1 MSAAKRSRPS
11 VEALYA
17 YDLAVCAWIENG
29 GGGEVPFGEAPPIP
43 AEASLFGL
51 LLAGFDEAGRGSVAG
66 PVVVGCVH
74 FPIAAGR
81 RIELFDALRG
91 VGDSKRLTARQR
103 ASLYERI
110 TGVAAWGVGAA
121 SAVEIDREGIVPA
134 CQAASAR
141 ALATLDV
148 SVEAG
153 LFDRGLS
160 LPAGPAGERSLR
172 LEASAVGADA
182 RSLHVA
188 SASIVAKVTRDRWM
202 TRVAKRF
209 PEFGLERHKGYGT
222 ASHMAAIRR
231 LGPTRIHRRTF
242 LTRVGEAETQS
253 C

>member
-29 GGGEVPFGEAPPIP
+29 GGGEVPFWEAPPMP

-51 LLAGFDEAGRGSVAG
+51 SLAGFDEAGRGSVAG

-74 FPIAAGR
+74 YPLAGGR
-81 RIELFDALRG
+81 NAELLEALRG
-91 VGDSKRLTARQR
+91 VGDSKQLTARQR
-103 ASLYERI
+103 VSLYERI
-110 TGVAAWGVGAA
+110 TEIAAWGVGAA
-121 SAVEIDREGIVPA
+121 SAVEIDRAGIVPA
-134 CQAASAR
+134 CRAAGAR
-141 ALATLDV
+141 AFANLGVTVD
-148 SVEAG
+148 AG

-160 LPAGPAGERSLR
+160 LAVGPEGERPLR

-202 TRVAKRF
+202 THVAERF

-222 ASHMAAIRR
+222 AAHMAAIRR

-242 LTRVGEAETQS
+242 LTRLGEAETQS